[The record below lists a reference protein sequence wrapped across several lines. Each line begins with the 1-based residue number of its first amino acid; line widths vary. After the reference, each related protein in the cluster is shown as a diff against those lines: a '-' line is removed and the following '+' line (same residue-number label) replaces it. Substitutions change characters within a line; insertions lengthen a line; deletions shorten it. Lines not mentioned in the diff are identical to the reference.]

1 VDCLSDSDEIL
12 RMKSLHYKLNHL
24 PFDVI
29 GEVIQPIEFLGK
41 VLFVNAELGVFSHIV
56 CKVSHYCLVFDS

>member
-1 VDCLSDSDEIL
+1 VAYLSDLDAIL
-12 RMKSLHYKLNHL
+12 QVKSLHFRLDHL
-24 PFDVI
+24 PFNVI
-29 GEVIQPIEFLGK
+29 SEVIQPVEFLGK